1 MNLIPHIVV
10 WACLTT
16 MVIILALYRRKLD
29 MKVDDMLH
37 VLDSEQQITA
47 SQAVVSKKLE
57 KVDRW
62 GKILTALAALYLV
75 IIAGLYVY
83 NSFTDTGVKMTG

>member
-16 MVIILALYRRKLD
+16 TVIILALYRRKLD

-37 VLDSEQQITA
+37 VLDTEQQLAA
-47 SQAVVSKKLE
+47 SQTVVSRKLE
-57 KVDRW
+57 KVDLW
-62 GKILTALAALYLV
+62 GKILTALSAAYLLL
-75 IIAGLYVY
+75 IAGLYVY
-83 NSFTDTGVKMTG
+83 NSFTSTAVKMN